1 MVYIAEE
8 GTGIETTGTSVGTC
22 IYLPTVHVPKFGTT

>member
-8 GTGIETTGTSVGTC
+8 GTGIETT
-22 IYLPTVHVPKFGTT
+22 YLLYMYLSLVLPRYYY